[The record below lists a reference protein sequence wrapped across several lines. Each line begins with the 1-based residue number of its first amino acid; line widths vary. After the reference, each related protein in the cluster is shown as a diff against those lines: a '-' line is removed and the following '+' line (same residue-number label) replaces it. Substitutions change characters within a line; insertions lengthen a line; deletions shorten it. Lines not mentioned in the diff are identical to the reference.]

1 MFLKKLLSSFH
12 CFYFLYLFICNYLS
26 LSILMW
32 VTWKARTFQFVF
44 IPYPCENPGWKS
56 VTAKDASLPVVT
68 VVLFSRLTHSPCL
81 SWGIIAE
88 RIHLSCC
95 HSWLIP
101 LLVGPLAKTSGW
113 LIMCPWS
120 STSFSKLRSRFVV
133 PDEKGFPEILYVIFQ

>member
-68 VVLFSRLTHSPCL
+68 VVLFSWLTHSPCL

-101 LLVGPLAKTSGW
+101 LLV
-113 LIMCPWS
+113 PWS
-120 STSFSKLRSRFVV
+120 KPQDGWSCVLDLALHFLNWEA
-133 PDEKGFPEILYVIFQ
+133 DLLFQMRKVFQKSCM